1 MSKIKFNAEYE
12 INASPRMLYPYLST
26 ATGLKEWFADDV
38 NMNEDKTFSFIWDGI
53 RSKAFKSAQKTNLM
67 VKFEF
72 APADGDASK
81 EMAYLDLR
89 LEENDLT
96 QTSFLKVT
104 DYSEATD
111 AKELEAL
118 WENLIDNLR
127 AAVGANKL

>member
-1 MSKIKFNAEYE
+1 
-12 INASPRMLYPYLST
+12 MLYPYLST
-26 ATGLKEWFADDV
+26 PTGLKEWFADDV
-38 NMNEDKTFSFIWDGI
+38 TLNEDKTFSFIWDGI
-53 RSKAFKSAQKTNLM
+53 KSKALKSAQKTNVL

-72 APADGDASK
+72 APSEGSSNKDV
-81 EMAYLDLR
+81 AYLDLK

-96 QTSFLKVT
+96 QTSFLKVI

-111 AKELEAL
+111 LKELEAL

>member
-1 MSKIKFNAEYE
+1 MQKIKFNAEYE
-12 INASPRMLYPYLST
+12 INASPKMLYPYLST
-26 ATGLKEWFADDV
+26 PTGLKEWFADDV
-38 NMNEDKTFSFIWDGI
+38 NLNEDKTFAFIWDGI
-53 RSKAFKSAQKTNLM
+53 KSKALKSAQKTNMM

-72 APADGDASK
+72 TTTDSSDK
-81 EMAYLDLR
+81 DFAYLDLR

-96 QTSFLKVT
+96 QTSFLKVI

-111 AKELEAL
+111 LKELEAL